1 MEKISNYIFSKNTL
15 LSLTSFILGTYIIL
29 YKYNDKRYLYLFSLF
44 IVVFMYLWED
54 KEKYIWFLIFLH
66 LTLAM
71 LIMENIVVYIT
82 DGKAISYNSINMFN
96 KIPYWLPIAYWN
108 NILFIVYHYHLYK
121 IFTKID
127 F

>member
-15 LSLTSFILGTYIIL
+15 LSLISFIVGTYIIL
-29 YKYNDKRYLYLFSLF
+29 YKYNDKRYLYVFSLF
-44 IVVFMYLWED
+44 IAVFIYFWED

-108 NILFIVYHYHLYK
+108 NILFVVYHYHLYK